1 MNGSNRLTARTSH
14 ISNPTKRGPLTN
26 PSQLA
31 NIGSKLPVND
41 HLFDHRQR
49 IRMKRTALALGSL
62 AAAAQAEII
71 NTDWKRTKYADN
83 PLAEVF
89 ACDF

>member
-1 MNGSNRLTARTSH
+1 MA
-14 ISNPTKRGPLTN
+14 
-26 PSQLA
+26 A
-31 NIGSKLPVND
+31 
-41 HLFDHRQR
+41 
-49 IRMKRTALALGSL
+49 ALGVERGAVAGAEPGGVGVEAAADLRDRHQPQRRHRRGVGVVPPVAEDPL